1 MKVIQVTGLSNTGKT
16 TFVGQLIERL
26 GAVGTVAAVK
36 HLGGHPYTLEEGK
49 DTTLFYEKGAAF
61 SVGIDEDK
69 AVAAIR
75 NPDLEANLRML
86 CDAGVDF
93 AVVEGF
99 KQHSFAKVV
108 MGDLDA
114 ERCVLRNPT
123 VEEVMASLDRFDDFV
138 TMQGLVRDL
147 KNTCDLTRAGALMTF
162 NGIVREW
169 TGETHTPY
177 LDFDQDFEALLSS
190 IRREM
195 EQVPGILG
203 VRFHHQK
210 GRLYAGEDITYIA
223 ILSERR
229 YEAFNALSN
238 AIDRLKQELHDVG
251 RDIVEV

>member
-1 MKVIQVTGLSNTGKT
+1 MKVIQVIGFSNTGKT
-16 TFVGQLIERL
+16 TFVGELLERL
-26 GAVGTVAAVK
+26 AAVGTVAAVK
-36 HLGGHPYTLEEGK
+36 HLGGHPYALEEGK

-61 SVGIDEDK
+61 SVGIDEEK

-86 CDAGVDF
+86 CDAGVDY

-99 KQHSFAKVV
+99 KQHTFASIVI
-108 MGDLDA
+108 GEL
-114 ERCVLRNPT
+114 ESETCVLRNPS
-123 VEEVMASLDRFDDFV
+123 VDEVMASLDQFDDFV
-138 TMQGLVRDL
+138 TLQGLVQDL
-147 KNTCDLTRAGALMTF
+147 KHSCDMSRAGALMTF

-169 TGETHTPY
+169 TGETRTPH
-177 LDFDQDFEALLSS
+177 LDFDQDFEELLAS

-210 GRLYAGEDITYIA
+210 GRLYAGEDITYVA

-229 YEAFNALSN
+229 YEAFSALSN
-238 AIDRLKQELHDVG
+238 AIDRLKRELHDAG
-251 RDIVEV
+251 KDIAGV